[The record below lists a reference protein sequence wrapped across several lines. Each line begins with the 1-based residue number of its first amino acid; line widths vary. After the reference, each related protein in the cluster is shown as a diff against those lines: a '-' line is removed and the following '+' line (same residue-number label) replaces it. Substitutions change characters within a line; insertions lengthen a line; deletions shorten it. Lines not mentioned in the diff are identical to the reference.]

1 MHMPKPVRLAAI
13 IEDDEIHCFIITS
26 LMAAQQFAE
35 QTITFS
41 HGQQALD
48 YLSAHGHV
56 PDQLPDVIILDITM
70 PVMDA
75 WEFLD
80 HFKEIKG
87 SLSKKIPVFV
97 LTTSIFESDEHKATA
112 YPEVAGFIVKPL
124 KGEDLDHIAAELQN
138 LLK

>member
-1 MHMPKPVRLAAI
+1 MPKPVHLAAI
-13 IEDDEIHCFIITS
+13 VEDDEIHTFIIKS

-41 HGQQALD
+41 QGQEALD
-48 YLSAHGHV
+48 YLSVHGHAL
-56 PDQLPDVIILDITM
+56 DQLPDVIILDITM

-80 HFKEIKG
+80 HFKNIKG
-87 SLSKKIPVFV
+87 SLSKKIPIYV

-124 KGEDLDHIAAELQN
+124 RGEHLDYIAAELQSHIE
-138 LLK
+138 